1 MCGMEKYGKYAYM
14 VKPNI
19 EITRKTEGEIIGY
32 CFKDVYNNPVMTI
45 LVSDRI
51 LDFNGK
57 YYCMVIYEKGKLPLF
72 VCSWEIAK
80 GLQENN
86 PTAQFVLMHE
96 LGHCVMKGGN
106 SSRKSKKKEK
116 HSLEGL
122 KAGKVQNK
130 ELLADAFAAEY
141 VGFEDSIKALE
152 ETRDDIFMKLRS
164 VVPFGD
170 NYPTLVYNEFSNRIE
185 ALKELCKKA
194 KIE

>member
-1 MCGMEKYGKYAYM
+1 MEKYGKYAYM
-14 VKPNI
+14 VKPDI
-19 EITRKTEGEIIGY
+19 EITRKTEGETIGY
-32 CFKDVYNNPVMTI
+32 CFKDIYNNPVMTI

-57 YYCMVIYEKGKLPLF
+57 YYCMVIYEKGQLPLF

-122 KAGKVQNK
+122 KTGKVDKK

-152 ETRDDIFMKLRS
+152 ETRDDIFIKLRN

-170 NYPTLVYNEFSNRIE
+170 DYPILVYNEFNNRIE
-185 ALKELCKKA
+185 VLKELCNKEKPVV
-194 KIE
+194 